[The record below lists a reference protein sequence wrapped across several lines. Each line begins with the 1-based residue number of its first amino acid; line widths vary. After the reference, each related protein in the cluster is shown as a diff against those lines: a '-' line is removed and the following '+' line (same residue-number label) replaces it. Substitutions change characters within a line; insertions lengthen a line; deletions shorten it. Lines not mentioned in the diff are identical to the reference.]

1 MISLLHSCF
10 SEGPGRRLRIDDC
23 AAQLVEFAVALPL
36 LVVFVVGI
44 FDFSNAFA
52 LKLRLTN
59 VVRAAAH
66 TSTIG
71 PFTDVMVSGTTPVS
85 VADAAQLVDYYLV
98 NNNLNDCGLSTNPNS
113 SSSGLTWTFTASG
126 NGCPSPGLTLIV
138 NRGYYFPVNSTTVAN
153 ANCQSQTP
161 GNGQTAVI
169 ATCVSISYPYPW
181 RFGQVASLLGSNNPL
196 PTQLSAIAVALNTD

>member
-1 MISLLHSCF
+1 MKSVTHSRF
-10 SEGPGRRLRIDDC
+10 SDGPGRRLWLDDC

-59 VVRAAAH
+59 LMREAVHA
-66 TSTIG
+66 STIG
-71 PFTDVMVSGTTPVS
+71 PFTDVVVGGTAPIS
-85 VADAAQLVDYYLV
+85 VLNAAQIVDFYLV
-98 NNNLNDCGLSTNPNS
+98 NNNINDCGLSTNMNS
-113 SSSGLTWTFTASG
+113 SSSGLAWTFTATG
-126 NGCPSPGLTLIV
+126 NGCPSPGLSLTV

-153 ANCQSQTP
+153 ANCQSQSP
-161 GNGQTAVI
+161 GGGQTAVI

-181 RFGQVASLLGSNNPL
+181 QFGQVASLLGSNNPL
-196 PTQLSAIAVALNTD
+196 PTQLSAVAVALNTD